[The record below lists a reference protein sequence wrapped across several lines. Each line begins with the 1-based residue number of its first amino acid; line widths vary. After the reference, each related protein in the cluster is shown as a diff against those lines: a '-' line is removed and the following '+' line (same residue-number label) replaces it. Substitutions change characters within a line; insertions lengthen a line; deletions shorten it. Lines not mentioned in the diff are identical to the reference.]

1 MIGKKE
7 RDFSLDVLRVLAC
20 FLVILLHVGVF
31 YYQTKDDSNHVV
43 IVRDSS
49 AYVVGYMVSWCRTS
63 VPLFFLMSGYLLLP
77 VKMSLGDFF
86 HRRFSRI
93 LYPFLFWCVA
103 YAVGYA
109 VIKGSSLTQFLTNI
123 MMIPVDYGTRIGH
136 LWYVYTLSGLYLLA
150 PIISPWLENVSKRFC
165 RLISDF
171 GLFQHLC
178 HTRIIFGQASGAR
191 LSGTKILCIITF
203 LAL

>member
-77 VKMSLGDFF
+77 VKMSFA
-86 HRRFSRI
+86 I
-93 LYPFLFWCVA
+93 
-103 YAVGYA
+103 
-109 VIKGSSLTQFLTNI
+109 SSTVVFPEYCI
-123 MMIPVDYGTRIGH
+123 
-136 LWYVYTLSGLYLLA
+136 
-150 PIISPWLENVSKRFC
+150 RFC
-165 RLISDF
+165 F
-171 GLFQHLC
+171 GAWRMPWAML
-178 HTRIIFGQASGAR
+178 
-191 LSGTKILCIITF
+191 
-203 LAL
+203 

>member
-93 LYPFLFWCVA
+93 LYPFLFWCE
-103 YAVGYA
+103 
-109 VIKGSSLTQFLTNI
+109 
-123 MMIPVDYGTRIGH
+123 
-136 LWYVYTLSGLYLLA
+136 W
-150 PIISPWLENVSKRFC
+150 
-165 RLISDF
+165 
-171 GLFQHLC
+171 
-178 HTRIIFGQASGAR
+178 IIF
-191 LSGTKILCIITF
+191 L
-203 LAL
+203 